1 MNGTDLNPTSLVHFT
16 LFHMGPDMYI
26 VWRKA
31 FFRNYEA
38 KPLPCA
44 PCLCLRVQSVRHVVK

>member
-44 PCLCLRVQSVRHVVK
+44 PCL